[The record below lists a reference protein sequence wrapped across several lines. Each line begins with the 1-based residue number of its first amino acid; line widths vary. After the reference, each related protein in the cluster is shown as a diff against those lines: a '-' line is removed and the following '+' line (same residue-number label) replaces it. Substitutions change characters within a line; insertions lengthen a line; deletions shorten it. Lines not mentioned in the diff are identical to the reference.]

1 MYELHVSI
9 SGPKDCDLPKAAL
22 TALHAGVNSFGQLPV
37 GPNLADLG
45 GGAGGGGSSG
55 GVPVGGGV
63 ARLHISG
70 GLCDNSNALNGG
82 NGSSGNGNGNNNNG
96 NGNGNNNN
104 SMQQQDQVSRPALY
118 RKRRRERESERGR
131 VSLWQERG
139 CVIAPS

>member
-104 SMQQQDQVSRPALY
+104 SMQQQLSPGHKGNRAERVGPESLSHVHVKNSRRTMKMTLP
-118 RKRRRERESERGR
+118 
-131 VSLWQERG
+131 
-139 CVIAPS
+139 

>member
-1 MYELHVSI
+1 VVKIPVYPFFP
-9 SGPKDCDLPKAAL
+9 GPKDCDLPKAAL

-45 GGAGGGGSSG
+45 GGAGGGSSG

-82 NGSSGNGNGNNNNG
+82 NGNSGNGNSNNNNNG
-96 NGNGNNNN
+96 NSNNNN
-104 SMQQQDQVSRPALY
+104 MQQQDQVSRPALY
-118 RKRRRERESERGR
+118 RERERKGESPSGRREMK
-131 VSLWQERG
+131 
-139 CVIAPS
+139 